1 VSIVDMIERAN
12 EYEKKYKEISSQHEI
27 LKNNYDDL
35 NEKYKEI
42 LLNQTNETNDL
53 KQQIK
58 SLMEQLEKD
67 RKMYNDNI
75 ILMETKKQINEN
87 INNNQINE
95 IQKGGENIKF
105 FDMRDTQELLPS
117 NNSGAHTRYIDIS
130 LGCKKAI
137 GYFEK
142 DIKLF
147 NENNNDTQQNKL
159 CLICGAHHKNDGIFV
174 GCNKN
179 KEPTNR
185 YKGEKISYSTDYMVD
200 LLKVSDKVK
209 NNHSNNYND
218 NNTLGTIQEIDI
230 LESDESDDTQEIKQ
244 DLISGAHQKNGDIFL
259 GCEIVKK
266 NNSIFMKNK
275 PNEKY
280 IDIKNMKIVNE
291 SEENNINNGN
301 LKKELDDFIKNN
313 NDTQEIKQDL
323 ISGAYHK
330 NDNIFLGCVNSIVYV
345 GGGKKNKIE
354 IRQIDDKYKMK
365 FDNVFSTLTEQN
377 INLNDDKLI
386 KKIRHRKYMRHNREK
401 NRLADLQEEINF

>member
-1 VSIVDMIERAN
+1 MSSRIFDYPNTCPDIDKQIRNFKYDLSDIVEEIM
-12 EYEKKYKEISSQHEI
+12 KE
-27 LKNNYDDL
+27 L
-35 NEKYKEI
+35 NP
-42 LLNQTNETNDL
+42 LFCETNDL

-87 INNNQINE
+87 INNKQINS

-105 FDMRDTQELLPS
+105 FDIRD
-117 NNSGAHTRYIDIS
+117 
-130 LGCKKAI
+130 KKAI

-147 NENNNDTQQNKL
+147 NENNND
-159 CLICGAHHKNDGIFV
+159 
-174 GCNKN
+174 NKN

-209 NNHSNNYND
+209 KNHSNNYNYNTIESQEKTDVFSGAPQNSETILKGD

-230 LESDESDDTQEIKQ
+230 LESDETDDTQEIKPC
-244 DLISGAHQKNGDIFL
+244 LISGAHQKNEDIFL

-280 IDIKNMKIVNE
+280 IDIKKMKIVNE
-291 SEENNINNGN
+291 SVENNINDGIN

-313 NDTQEIKQDL
+313 ND
-323 ISGAYHK
+323 
-330 NDNIFLGCVNSIVYV
+330 VNSVVYV

-354 IRQIDDKYKMK
+354 IRQIDNKYKMK

-401 NRLADLQEEINF
+401 NKLADLQEEINF